1 MKKIYVVL
9 VTAATLCAPLVYAQ
23 NGESLYGQC
32 AACHGTQGGGGSGP
46 ALAGDPNLK
55 KAPYVINQILHGG
68 GGMPAYDSLP
78 NKEIAAVASYI
89 RSSFGNDYGKVTAKQ
104 VAAQRSGKSQA
115 RQTQSQN
122 QAATQKQV
130 STQNSP
136 QKTIQ
141 KTAQKTLQK
150 TSSPL
155 AATKAVRLEVSGE
168 MATPP
173 FDTTRTL
180 NVPKGFDISVYARI
194 PNARFM
200 TLTPEGDLLV
210 SQPDEGKVSRVTA
223 GNGGSATVSD
233 FLTGLTH
240 PHDLVFHQLNGETYL
255 FVAESNQISRFT
267 YQNGKATNEQVVVAG
282 LPDADP
288 YRHPLKSLAIDS
300 SGTLYTMIASS
311 TNAGPE
317 DLAADPKRGAIY
329 TFDASATDVDATAGE
344 LFAQGLRNAEG
355 LGFVPGTNEL
365 WAVIND
371 RDQIAYPF
379 HRDFDGDS
387 ADDYG
392 KVLQSYVDNHPP
404 DEFTRVVKGGN
415 YGWPFCNPYPDTKN
429 GYNDMP
435 FNRDVETNPGG
446 QQLNCNR
453 ANRINQGIQAHSAPL
468 GLLFLQNTAF
478 PGAYQGAVTPLHGS
492 WNRDVPTG
500 YKVVYFPW
508 QNGVPGEQ
516 LDLITGWLPENAQ
529 NGEAWGRPVDAAV
542 DAQGNLFIS
551 DDSSGTVYKLSSET
565 KSASN

>member
-1 MKKIYVVL
+1 MKKMYFVL
-9 VTAATLCAPLVYAQ
+9 VTAAAIGVSLVYAQ
-23 NGESLYGQC
+23 NGESLYRQC

-46 ALAGDPNLK
+46 ALAGDQHLK

-68 GGMPAYDSLP
+68 GGMPAYDSLS
-78 NKEIAAVASYI
+78 NAEVAAVASYI
-89 RSSFGNDYGKVTAKQ
+89 RSSFGNRYGKVSAKQ
-104 VAAQRSGKSQA
+104 VAAQRGGESQA
-115 RQTQSQN
+115 QQTQPQGQS
-122 QAATQKQV
+122 ATQKQA
-130 STQNSP
+130 SPAQNSP
-136 QKTIQ
+136 QKT
-141 KTAQKTLQK
+141 AQK

-155 AATKAVRLEVSGE
+155 AATKAVRLEVPSE

-180 NVPKGFDISVYARI
+180 NVPQGFSISVYARI

-200 TLTPEGDLLV
+200 ALTPEGDLLV
-210 SQPDEGKVSRVTA
+210 SQPDQGKVSRVAA
-223 GNGGSATVSD
+223 GNAAVSD
-233 FLTGLTH
+233 FLTGLTR
-240 PHDLVFHQLNGETYL
+240 PHDLVFHQLNGKTYL
-255 FVAESNQISRFT
+255 FVAESDQISRFT
-267 YQNGKATNEQVVVAG
+267 YQNGNATNEQVVVAN

-355 LGFVPGTNEL
+355 LRFVPGTNEL

-379 HRDFDGDS
+379 HRDFDGDGS
-387 ADDYG
+387 DDYG

-429 GYNDMP
+429 GYHDMP
-435 FNRDVETNPGG
+435 FNRDVETNPKG
-446 QQLNCNR
+446 QQFNCQQ
-453 ANRINQGIQAHSAPL
+453 ADRINQGIQAHSAPL

-508 QNGVPGEQ
+508 QNGVPGKQ

-551 DDSSGTVYKLSSET
+551 DDSSGTVYKLSPET
-565 KSASN
+565 RSASN

>member
-1 MKKIYVVL
+1 MKKVYFAL
-9 VTAATLCAPLVYAQ
+9 MTAAALGASLVYAQ

-46 ALAGDPNLK
+46 ALAGDQNLE
-55 KAPYVINQILHGG
+55 KAPYVIDQILHGG
-68 GGMPAYDSLP
+68 GGMPAYDSLS
-78 NKEIAAVASYI
+78 NGEVAAVASYV
-89 RSSFGNDYGKVTAKQ
+89 RSSFGNSYGEVSAKQ
-104 VAAQRSGKSQA
+104 VAAQRGGESQA
-115 RQTQSQN
+115 QQTQSSS
-122 QAATQKQV
+122 QADTQKQA
-130 STQNSP
+130 SSAQNSP
-136 QKTIQ
+136 QKT
-141 KTAQKTLQK
+141 AQK

-155 AATKAVRLEVSGE
+155 AATKAVQLEVPSE

-180 NVPKGFDISVYARI
+180 NVPQGFDISVYARI

-233 FLTGLTH
+233 FLTGLTR
-240 PHDLVFHQLNGETYL
+240 PHDLVFHQLNGKTYL
-255 FVAESNQISRFT
+255 FVAESDRISRFT
-267 YQNGKATNEQVVVAG
+267 YQNGNATNEQVVVAG
-282 LPDADP
+282 LPDADS

-300 SGTLYTMIASS
+300 SGTLYAMIASS

-317 DLAADPKRGAIY
+317 DLADDPKRGAIY
-329 TFDASATDVDATAGE
+329 TFDASATDVDATAGK

-355 LGFVPGTNEL
+355 LAFVPDTNEL

-379 HRDFDGDS
+379 HRDFDGDGS
-387 ADDYG
+387 DDYG

-404 DEFTRVVKGGN
+404 DEFTRVVQGGN
-415 YGWPFCNPYPDTKN
+415 YGWPFCNPYPDTQN

-435 FNRDVETNPGG
+435 FNRDVETNPKG
-446 QQLNCNR
+446 QQLNCNQ
-453 ANRINQGIQAHSAPL
+453 ADRINQGIQAHSAPL

-516 LDLITGWLPENAQ
+516 LDLVTGWLPENAQ

-551 DDSSGTVYKLSSET
+551 DDASGTVYKLSPET
-565 KSASN
+565 QSASN